1 MKNNL
6 KALNIK
12 RDNLKSNLDK
22 LSFLAERYL
31 TSMYQSNYIGNQ
43 TSEEIEL
50 SKLEEEMKAV
60 DRII

>member
-43 TSEEIEL
+43 TSEEI
-50 SKLEEEMKAV
+50 
-60 DRII
+60 